1 MPFLE
6 HCGEEY
12 QFLDEGHWIIHQ
24 NYSFNHGRVKSV
36 ETGTI
41 DILKADWKW
50 FDADGLHKDDTQQYR
65 CVSQM
70 VVIAR
75 GSNLVDNYYDIIF

>member
-50 FDADGLHKDDTQQYR
+50 FDADGLHKDDT
-65 CVSQM
+65 
-70 VVIAR
+70 ILFK
-75 GSNLVDNYYDIIF
+75 GK